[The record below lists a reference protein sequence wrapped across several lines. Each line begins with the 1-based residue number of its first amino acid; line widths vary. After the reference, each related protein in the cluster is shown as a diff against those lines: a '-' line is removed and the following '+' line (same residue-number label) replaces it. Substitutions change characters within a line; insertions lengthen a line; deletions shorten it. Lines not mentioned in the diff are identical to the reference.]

1 MKVTLENLQLLHS
14 ALTHF
19 VSEAVADVSRFENS
33 ILFKT
38 DSGRIGLVERNFF
51 GNYNIIIGEDVVYE
65 IEKELYEI
73 IEADR
78 NERTAKNFLEFY
90 DMLKKE
96 NTSFY
101 QPQSIKF
108 FEILKNSV
116 ENIILNYNL
125 PLEGEAIVG
134 SYQIHYTN
142 QSKIKINLN

>member
-19 VSEAVADVSRFENS
+19 VSEPVADVSRFEKS

-51 GNYNIIIGEDVVYE
+51 GNYNIMIGEDIVYE
-65 IEKELYEI
+65 IERELYDI

-78 NERTAKNFLEFY
+78 NERTSENFIDFY
-90 DMLKKE
+90 EMLKKE
-96 NTSFY
+96 DTSFF

-108 FEILKNSV
+108 FDILKNSV

-125 PLEGEAIVG
+125 PLEGEAIIG
-134 SYQIHYTN
+134 TYQIHYTN